1 MRLDRLA
8 LPALMATVLGLTA
21 CGQSGSG
28 AGAGSTGAAP
38 SVIQVTATDTACTL
52 SATTAP
58 AGTITF
64 RVTNSGSKV
73 NEFYVYGPGDRVLA
87 EVENLTPGLT
97 RELKME
103 VTEPGTVQ
111 TACKPGMVGDGI
123 RGAFVVTGTATA
135 ASADEKVAASIATY
149 QA

>member
-73 NEFYVYGPGDRVLA
+73 NEFYVYGPGDRVVA
-87 EVENLTPGLT
+87 EVENITP
-97 RELKME
+97 
-103 VTEPGTVQ
+103 
-111 TACKPGMVGDGI
+111 
-123 RGAFVVTGTATA
+123 
-135 ASADEKVAASIATY
+135 
-149 QA
+149 